1 MAEKKR
7 KQLGQILK
15 EMEIVT
21 EKQIQ
26 DTLTIQKQ
34 KGGAIGRIFVQ
45 LGYATE
51 GEVLL
56 ALGAQVGMDVV
67 ILDEVEIKP
76 DVIEKVPASMAKVF
90 KIIPIKWEN
99 NTLTVAMAN
108 PLNLSVLDDLKF
120 MLSSDVK
127 GAVSDEASVNRALE
141 KYYTEEETLMDS
153 VLKELGDTSGV
164 TSSKDK
170 ALSLDN
176 IQQMADQ
183 APVKKLLSL
192 ILLHA
197 IKDQAADIHFEP
209 FEKEFKIRY
218 RVDGVLYEM
227 VPPPL
232 NLALPL
238 ISRIKVLAN
247 MNIAETR
254 LPQDNRIAL
263 NVGGKP
269 IDVRVS
275 TLPTMY
281 GESVVMRILNR
292 EVVSLDLENMGI
304 RDDDLKQIK
313 NILSLPHGVFIVTG
327 PTGSGKTTTL
337 YGCLNYL
344 NDVKWK
350 IITTEDPV
358 EYDLPGI
365 VQCPINENI
374 GVTYGAC
381 LRAILRQDP
390 DTILVGEIRDQE
402 TARMAIEAALT
413 GHQVMTTLHTND
425 APSTIARI
433 LDLGVEPYL
442 IMATLE
448 AIIAQRLVRKIC
460 TKCKE
465 EIEPT
470 EEMLRDLNL
479 SREEV
484 EGKKF
489 YAGKRCPAC
498 NNTGYKGRM
507 ALFEILLVNE
517 KIKQMVLENVS
528 VEKIRMAA
536 REHGMRTLRENGLL
550 AIYDG
555 QTTAEE
561 VIRETLS
568 AESA

>member
-1 MAEKKR
+1 MAEKRR

-15 EMEIVT
+15 EMEIVS

-26 DTLTIQKQ
+26 EALAIQKQ
-34 KGGAIGRIFVQ
+34 KGGVIGRILVQ
-45 LGYATE
+45 LDYATE
-51 GEVLL
+51 DVILL

-67 ILDEVEIKP
+67 VLDEMTIAP

-99 NTLTVAMAN
+99 NTLVVAMAD
-108 PLNLSVLDDLKF
+108 PLNISVLDDLRF
-120 MLSSDVK
+120 MLSSEVK

-141 KYYTEEETLMDS
+141 KYYTEEESLMDS
-153 VLKELGDTSGV
+153 VLKELGDTSSVVGG
-164 TSSKDK
+164 KDK

-197 IKDQAADIHFEP
+197 IKDEAADIHFEP

-269 IDVRVS
+269 VDVRVS

-292 EVVSLDLENMGI
+292 EVVSLELDNLGI
-304 RDDDLKQIK
+304 REDDLKQIK
-313 NILSLPHGVFIVTG
+313 NILSLPHGIFVVTG

-365 VQCPINENI
+365 VQCPINEAI
-374 GVTYGAC
+374 GVTYEAC
-381 LRAILRQDP
+381 LRTILRQDP
-390 DTILVGEIRDQE
+390 DTILIGEIRDHE
-402 TARMAIEAALT
+402 TARMATEAALT

-433 LDLGVEPYL
+433 LDLGIEPYL
-442 IMATLE
+442 ITATLE

-465 EIEPT
+465 EMDPT
-470 EEMLRDLNL
+470 EEMLRELGL

-489 YAGKRCPAC
+489 YSGRRCPAC

-517 KIKQMVLENVS
+517 KIKQLVMEDVS
-528 VEKIRMAA
+528 VEKIRSVA
-536 REHGMRTLRENGLL
+536 REQGMRTLRENGLL

-555 QTTAEE
+555 QTTVEE
-561 VIRETLS
+561 VVRETLS
-568 AESA
+568 AESS